1 MAGIG
6 SHMQRSG
13 RSGRVMSVAAPE
25 EGRAASKADAAF
37 EEFVRARSAHLLR
50 LALLLTGWNGAVAE
64 DLTRTALERAYGR
77 RRTQFG
83 TDRAAEPYVR
93 RVLVNAA
100 IDWRRGLRRRA
111 ELPLDSA
118 ARLAAPDLADGIADR
133 DLLVRA
139 LAAVPPRQRAVLVLR
154 YWEDLPD
161 AEIAAILNCGVGTVR
176 SQASRG
182 LERLRRATGLRPG
195 SASEFSTAG
204 DHDE

>member
-64 DLTRTALERAYGR
+64 DLTQTALERAYGR
-77 RRTQFG
+77 RRTLFG

-111 ELPLDSA
+111 ELPLDRG
-118 ARLAAPDLADGIADR
+118 ARLAAPDLAAGIAR
-133 DLLVRA
+133 RGLRGRA
-139 LAAVPPRQRAVLVLR
+139 PAPGPPRQRA
-154 YWEDLPD
+154 
-161 AEIAAILNCGVGTVR
+161 
-176 SQASRG
+176 G
-182 LERLRRATGLRPG
+182 LGLGDWGALAGPRRP
-195 SASEFSTAG
+195 
-204 DHDE
+204 